1 MRFTISINELIDAAH
16 AAEANSS
23 ALFAAVGLLRWH
35 EGNDKIVDLLREKG
49 TRKHEQAERFK
60 TLYEARLASRELLAP
75 MAWQE
80 KPSGEGLYAWQGDA
94 RDDLF
99 DVTVTGNLMAAVGFK
114 HYVENFGEFGGLWLK
129 LPNVPERK

>member
-1 MRFTISINELIDAAH
+1 MNTFTIEKYGDTQYQLRCANKSGFGTHIICTADELAQ
-16 AAEANSS
+16 
-23 ALFAAVGLLRWH
+23 L
-35 EGNDKIVDLLREKG
+35 
-49 TRKHEQAERFK
+49 
-60 TLYEARLASRELLAP
+60 RELLAP

-129 LPNVPERK
+129 LPSVPEVK

>member
-1 MRFTISINELIDAAH
+1 MNTFTIEKHGDTQYRLQHADAGGNGTCIICSADELAQ
-16 AAEANSS
+16 
-23 ALFAAVGLLRWH
+23 L
-35 EGNDKIVDLLREKG
+35 
-49 TRKHEQAERFK
+49 
-60 TLYEARLASRELLAP
+60 RELLAP